1 VKLSGPEFAVRY
13 VRRALSL
20 TLPEDML
27 RDTSSYERCEVA
39 EIRTS
44 QRLTKF
50 KSDTKPLV
58 ALGALY

>member
-1 VKLSGPEFAVRY
+1 MRY